1 MAAAYKRKG
10 VMKMHDGTMFAHP
23 YVKVSITELLDGISY
38 ETQDVVFIAGSLV
51 EGVTDPLAKG
61 IGNRYSDIDVFV
73 LKEDFDTLKKEE
85 ITYDFGALKT
95 HFKNI
100 AGIRADIENYSLEV
114 IEASV
119 AALEHCDFSEHTK
132 SRNALLLPESLDVD
146 VFLSF
151 VHRFLHSIC
160 INNQERYPSLKDAV
174 NIGTYHRLKKRMQL
188 SQLFNVRDD
197 IVGNYDAGQTE
208 TAALISR
215 NALMLSLKAYLS
227 YRKISY
233 DRDKWILIKLKNFSE
248 ICEEAKEIYDSVRC
262 LFFQRKLEEK
272 PDFVSYVE
280 DVLMFIDDITDRIG
294 RGEEY

>member
-1 MAAAYKRKG
+1 M
-10 VMKMHDGTMFAHP
+10 
-23 YVKVSITELLDGISY
+23 
-38 ETQDVVFIAGSLV
+38 
-51 EGVTDPLAKG
+51 
-61 IGNRYSDIDVFV
+61 
-73 LKEDFDTLKKEE
+73 
-85 ITYDFGALKT
+85 
-95 HFKNI
+95 
-100 AGIRADIENYSLEV
+100 
-114 IEASV
+114 
-119 AALEHCDFSEHTK
+119 
-132 SRNALLLPESLDVD
+132 
-146 VFLSF
+146 
-151 VHRFLHSIC
+151 
-160 INNQERYPSLKDAV
+160 
-174 NIGTYHRLKKRMQL
+174 KKRMQL